1 VLDVARKNG
10 RGYKADTVVE
20 RTPHRVAEVERNW
33 RRKLYSY
40 QLSYMSLS
48 LKVVFGKSAPT
59 QSSRSTQQG
68 VSMRRSLFAGIG
80 VAAVLFLAA
89 CSPDQTRREPLAP
102 ADVGLAK
109 GGGGGGGGSMQCS
122 GGLASQI
129 AKQEDNNFSPAQADE
144 LSALFTPIKSQC
156 STNTTT
162 PSAAVLAYLQRV
174 ADFRGEPD
182 EERADSL
189 LALWK
194 SVTEYATGTPI
205 DRPPV
210 VFITGHPPTDPPN
223 NTDAERGGGA
233 AVLDPTPPPPATPKL
248 TMTTWDGQAGVKI
261 SSDQTPTGP
270 HLITLYPAPCPGTT
284 LLLATDDCYNVQSY
298 PPVEEWDPLVEIGM
312 CIHGGGAGPNT
323 AISHFDAG
331 YGTEVLPDG
340 GGFDW
345 STIGC
350 YANNHAL
357 IDTWLGRKA
366 GPLGRALAI
375 GLDYLRPRPL
385 YADDAGESGLGLF
398 FSPFGGVKTKIF
410 EETFDA
416 PGNAIGPFPQDP
428 SEVAPDVGDSWDV
441 FAPAPGYVQ
450 IVDGNVLAPNG
461 GLPGQVIA
469 ISQAQGAC
477 TKKCPV
483 FRLLGTRVNP
493 TPAEE
498 IGTYEVTWKS
508 LQNKPNIKEA
518 PFVLLSASDAE
529 IARLSYVSQSNQNRI
544 LYNGVNTGILWTQN
558 VAQSFKIV
566 VRLNDDDASA
576 NDYTTDVY
584 IDDMTTPVFT
594 NRAFRSATQ
603 KTFATLGYK
612 LDGIDAGIMAADN
625 ILVRRLP
632 DKP

>member
-1 VLDVARKNG
+1 
-10 RGYKADTVVE
+10 
-20 RTPHRVAEVERNW
+20 
-33 RRKLYSY
+33 
-40 QLSYMSLS
+40 
-48 LKVVFGKSAPT
+48 
-59 QSSRSTQQG
+59 
-68 VSMRRSLFAGIG
+68 MRRSLFAGIG
-80 VAAVLFLAA
+80 VAAVLIFAA
-89 CSPDQTRREPLAP
+89 CSPDQTRQEPLAP
-102 ADVGLAK
+102 VDAGLAK
-109 GGGGGGGGSMQCS
+109 GGGGGGGSLQCS

-129 AKQEDNNFSPAQADE
+129 AKQEDNNFTSAQADE
-144 LSALFTPIKSQC
+144 LSSLFNVIKAEC
-156 STNTTT
+156 SPSTI

-174 ADFRGEPD
+174 ADFRLVNGTVEAD
-182 EERADSL
+182 RADSL

-194 SVTEYATGTPI
+194 SVTEYATGEPI
-205 DRPPV
+205 DRSPV
-210 VFITGHPPTDPPN
+210 VFVTGTPPSGPQN
-223 NTDAERGGGA
+223 EGAIRGGGA
-233 AVLDPTPPPPATPKL
+233 AVLDPTATQPTL

-298 PPVEEWDPLVEIGM
+298 PPVEEWSPLVEVGM

-323 AISHFDAG
+323 AISHFDED

-340 GGFDW
+340 GGFNW
-345 STIGC
+345 SAIGC
-350 YANNHAL
+350 YKNDHAFM
-357 IDTWLGRKA
+357 DTWLGRKA

-375 GLDYLRPRPL
+375 GLDYLRPRSL

-416 PGNAIGPFPQDP
+416 PNVLGPFPQGSP
-428 SEVAPDVGDSWDV
+428 SAVAPDIGDSWDV
-441 FAPAPGYVQ
+441 FAPSPGYVE

-477 TKKCPV
+477 TKKCPIY
-483 FRLLGTRVNP
+483 RLLGTRVNP
-493 TPAEE
+493 TPADE
-498 IGTYEVTWKS
+498 IGTYEVTWQS

-518 PFVLLSASDAE
+518 PFVLLSADDKE

-544 LYNGVNTGILWTQN
+544 LYNGQNTGVLWTQN

-566 VRLNDDDASA
+566 VRLNDDDAT
-576 NDYTTDVY
+576 DHDFTTDLY
-584 IDDMTTPVFT
+584 IGNMTNPVLSNVGFKTQTPQ
-594 NRAFRSATQ
+594 RPS
-603 KTFATLGYK
+603 TFSRVGYK

-625 ILVRRLP
+625 IVVRRLP